1 MKRIKGFRIVDG
13 NRLLAFVCLTMFISY
28 VGYGLVVPLLPTH
41 TKELGVSDFQVG
53 LLFASYAIA
62 LTLAAIPVGLLSD
75 RTSRK
80 PFLVVG
86 MIVMGLSFLLYASGE
101 SYWVLLFARV
111 VDGCAAA
118 AAWGAGMALMGDRF
132 DESEM
137 GEKMGWALAALA
149 MGGIAGPLVGG
160 VLADLINYEAPFVF
174 VTILCFVCAFI
185 ASLVEEDPDRQ
196 KQQLPVG
203 KMLKTV
209 LGNRVIRV
217 ACLLT
222 MLTTMGL
229 GLIEPTL
236 PIWLEENLGLSH
248 TEVGLLFGT
257 GMFAYGATSP
267 VIGIF
272 SDRRGRRLPIVI
284 GLIASAAFA
293 PFVVAFNSKPAL
305 FIFLSLFLS
314 TFAIHETPTFPL
326 ITDSG
331 NYKEGEAL
339 SYGTAFGLFNVA
351 WSLGYAIGPVFGA
364 ALMEATS
371 LFFALVAYSAILLAS
386 VPLVFMVLKDD
397 SAQPVASNQAV
408 S

>member
-1 MKRIKGFRIVDG
+1 MIVGG
-13 NRLLAFVCLTMFISY
+13 NRLLAFICIIMFVVY
-28 VGYGLVVPLLPTH
+28 VGYGLVVPLLPTY

-62 LTLAAIPVGLLSD
+62 LVLTAIPVGLISD

-86 MIVMGLSFLLYASGE
+86 MIIMGLSFLLYAVGD
-101 SYWVLLFARV
+101 SYWVLLLARV
-111 VDGCAAA
+111 IDGCAAA
-118 AAWGAGMALMGDRF
+118 GAWGASMALMGDRF
-132 DESEM
+132 EESEM

-160 VLADLINYEAPFVF
+160 VFADLINYEAPFVL

-185 ASLVEEDPDRQ
+185 ASLVEEDPSRE
-196 KQQLPVG
+196 KQQIPVG
-203 KMLKTV
+203 TMLRTV

-236 PIWLEENLGLSH
+236 PIWLEENLGMSH
-248 TEVGLLFGT
+248 SEIGILFGV
-257 GMFAYGATSP
+257 GMLAYGGTSP
-267 VIGIF
+267 VVGNF
-272 SDRRGRRLPIVI
+272 SDRRGRRSPIII

-293 PFVVAFNSKPAL
+293 PFVVAFTSKLAL
-305 FIFLSLFLS
+305 FVFLPLFLS
-314 TFAIHETPTFPL
+314 TFSIHETPTFPL

-351 WSLGYAIGPVFGA
+351 WSLGYAIGAVFGA

-371 LFFALVAYSAILLAS
+371 LFFALVAYSVILLAS
-386 VPLVFMVLKDD
+386 VPLVFIVLKDD
-397 SAQPVASNQAV
+397 SSQPAASNQAV